1 MGKSLRGSW
10 VLVRCQWFTT
20 QWWSSQQQ
28 QSASRRWF
36 LKANMDL
43 KNVVLAKIYFWGD
56 SRFGVLD
63 LKIVVLAKTLNVLG
77 DSRSGF
83 FVVVFFDKSW
93 GRVFGD
99 VGFTSSQ
106 VGNFECQRSIQ
117 S

>member
-63 LKIVVLAKTLNVLG
+63 LTLNVLG

-83 FVVVFFDKSW
+83 FCSCFFLI
-93 GRVFGD
+93 RVGGGFFGD

-106 VGNFECQRSIQ
+106 VGS
-117 S
+117 